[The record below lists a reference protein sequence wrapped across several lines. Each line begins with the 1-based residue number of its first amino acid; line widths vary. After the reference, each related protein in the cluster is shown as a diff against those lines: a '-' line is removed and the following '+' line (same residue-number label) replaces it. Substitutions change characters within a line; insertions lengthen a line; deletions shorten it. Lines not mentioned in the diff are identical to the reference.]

1 MSTSEKIPPMVDVK
15 VTNPVTYFKLWW
27 EKVMGKE
34 GVYFSFRIHP
44 ITAFL
49 IVFGFSAGVFSVG
62 RYSVNI
68 PFLQY
73 ETVETAKPTATADV
87 VWKETG
93 FTGKLQFSEKEQRFF
108 LLTTSSE
115 AIVLSVPQN
124 LDLTSLVGKRI
135 FAIGEYNKAQRLLKV
150 TDAKDL
156 EVLSKTPQ
164 SIPTLVPTIEPTS
177 TPISTTSATP
187 IVTDTI
193 ETE

>member
-73 ETVETAKPTATADV
+73 EAVETAKPTATADV

-164 SIPTLVPTIEPTS
+164 PIPTLVPTIEPTS

>member
-68 PFLQY
+68 PFLQH
-73 ETVETAKPTATADV
+73 EAVETAKPTATADV

>member
-49 IVFGFSAGVFSVG
+49 IVFGFSAGIFSVG

-73 ETVETAKPTATADV
+73 EAVETAKPTATADV

-164 SIPTLVPTIEPTS
+164 SIPTLVPTIEPTN

>member
-49 IVFGFSAGVFSVG
+49 IVFGFSAGIFSVG

-164 SIPTLVPTIEPTS
+164 SIPTLVPTIEPTN

>member
-49 IVFGFSAGVFSVG
+49 IVFGFSAGIFSVG

>member
-93 FTGKLQFSEKEQRFF
+93 FTGKLQFSEKEKRFF

>member
-49 IVFGFSAGVFSVG
+49 IVFGFSAGIFSVG

-68 PFLQY
+68 PFLKY
-73 ETVETAKPTATADV
+73 EAVETAKPTATADV

-164 SIPTLVPTIEPTS
+164 SIPTLVPTIEPTN

>member
-49 IVFGFSAGVFSVG
+49 IVFGFSAGIFSVG

-73 ETVETAKPTATADV
+73 EAVETAKPTATADV